1 MSLGATLR
9 GGLDA
14 LGLPLPDSA
23 QRQLLAYLELLAKW
37 NKTYNLTAIR
47 DPEKMISHHLL
58 DSLAV
63 LPHLPTGALADVGSG
78 AGLPGIPIAIAEP
91 GRSVTVNDASHKKA
105 AFLQQAIIELRLA
118 NAQVHVGRAQA
129 WRPVQQFACVIAR
142 GFAELAEFIAT
153 CRHLA
158 APGGVLAAMKGVYP
172 SAELGRVPADA
183 DCRDVRRLAVPL
195 LDAER
200 HLVLCR
206 CGSQAWRG

>member
-1 MSLGATLR
+1 MSSPRAALR
-9 GGLDA
+9 GGLEA
-14 LGLPLPDSA
+14 LGLPLPHDA
-23 QRQLLAYLELLAKW
+23 QEKLLAYVELLAKW

-47 DPEKMISHHLL
+47 DPDKMISHHLL

-63 LPHLPTGALADVGSG
+63 LAHLPPGALADVGAG
-78 AGLPGIPIAIAEP
+78 GGLPGIALAIAEP
-91 GRSVTVNDASHKKA
+91 ARRVTLNDANHKKA

-118 NAQVHVGRAQA
+118 NAEVYAGRVQA
-129 WRPVQQFACVIAR
+129 WRPAQKFACVIAR

-153 CRHLA
+153 CRHLV

-172 SAELGRVPADA
+172 AAELERVPAGA
-183 DCRDVRRLAVPL
+183 DCRDVRRLRVPL

-206 CGSQAWRG
+206 CEG